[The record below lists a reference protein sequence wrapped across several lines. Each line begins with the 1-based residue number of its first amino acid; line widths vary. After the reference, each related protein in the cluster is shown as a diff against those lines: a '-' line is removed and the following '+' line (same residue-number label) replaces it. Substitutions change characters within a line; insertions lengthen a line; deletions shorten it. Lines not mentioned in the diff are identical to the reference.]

1 MSFIK
6 AYIVPH
12 PPLAVPSVGRG
23 KEKAIKKTLE
33 NYERIADEIAS
44 LKPDTIVLS
53 SPHAPS
59 YRDYFH
65 ITDAPKLKGDLGM
78 FGAPEA
84 TFSVP
89 CDRAFIS
96 ELLKKAEDASFPA
109 GMEGF
114 KGATLDH
121 GSMVPLHFIL
131 KAYSDFSLVRIS
143 PSGLSSEDHYRM
155 GELIG
160 EVSQNTSKRIVY
172 VASGDLSHKLTRDG
186 PYGYHESGP
195 AFDEKVTSIMRSKD
209 LRGLLTM
216 DTELTRDAAQCGLGS
231 FTIMA
236 GAIGG
241 MSESSE
247 LLSYEGPFGVGYA
260 IARFTPQSGEK
271 SQRNSNQ
278 ETSPKDPYAAHARD
292 VLSRFY
298 GLKDPSETNTDG
310 WKQSLENKKAG
321 VFVTLKHKGN
331 LRGCIGTLEP
341 TTGSIAE
348 EIRRNAIAA
357 ATQDPRFNNVEA
369 DELAGLD
376 ISVDVL
382 GDAEPVNSIEALDPR
397 TYGVIVESGHRKGVL
412 LPDLE
417 GIDSPEQQVSI
428 ALRKANIDPRE
439 SYSIKRFKVHR
450 HHE

>member
-1 MSFIK
+1 MSLIK
-6 AYIVPH
+6 TYIVPH

-23 KEKAIKKTLE
+23 KEKAIRKTLE
-33 NYERIADEIAS
+33 NYERIADEIAT

-65 ITDAPKLKGDLGM
+65 ITDAPKLEGDLGM
-78 FGAPEA
+78 FGAPGT
-84 TFSVP
+84 TFNVP
-89 CDRAFIS
+89 CDRPFIRSLS
-96 ELLKKAEDASFPA
+96 EKARDASFPA
-109 GMEGF
+109 GTDGF

-131 KAYSDFSLVRIS
+131 NAYSDFSLVRVS
-143 PSGLSSEDHYRM
+143 PSGLSPEDHYRL

-160 EVSQNTSKRIVY
+160 EVAENTRQRIVY

-186 PYGYHESGP
+186 PYGYHEAGP
-195 AFDEKVTSIMRSKD
+195 AFDEKVTSIMESKD
-209 LRGLLTM
+209 LRGFLSM
-216 DTELTRDAAQCGLGS
+216 DTELSRDAAQCGLGS

-236 GAIGG
+236 GTLGG
-241 MSESSE
+241 VSEMSE

-260 IARFTPQSGEK
+260 IARFTPVSGEDAHDVSRK
-271 SQRNSNQ
+271 
-278 ETSPKDPYAAHARD
+278 TKSPKDPYAARARD
-292 VLSRFY
+292 VLNRFF
-298 GLKDPSETNTDG
+298 GLKGPSDS
-310 WKQSLENKKAG
+310 KSVSSARQLEDEKAG
-321 VFVTLKHKGN
+321 VFVTLKQGGK

-341 TTGSIAE
+341 TSDSIAE

-357 ATQDPRFNNVEA
+357 ATQDPRFNKVEA
-369 DELAGLD
+369 DELEGLA

-382 GDAEPVNSIEALDPR
+382 GDPEPVGSIDELDPQ
-397 TYGVIVESGHRKGVL
+397 TYGVIVENGPRKGVL

-417 GIDSPEQQVSI
+417 GIESPKHQVSI